1 MSLGIKKLWHFFHC
15 LSIIFLNMIHFVQ
28 YDCLIIDDDLSL
40 FIYCVL
46 FLLFVN
52 FTFLL
57 VFTINF
63 CKNTNNLSLMTEYPS
78 THPRRCITVTSNKF
92 SAVCFILIIAVV
104 FIWKTP
110 LILVSRGCVLP
121 IVSFPLPMSLLIKTK
136 L

>member
-1 MSLGIKKLWHFFHC
+1 MAFFPLFINNIFKHDSFC
-15 LSIIFLNMIHFVQ
+15 PVWLSDYWWWCIHIYILCIIFVICEF
-28 YDCLIIDDDLSL
+28 YIFAC
-40 FIYCVL
+40 IYNK
-46 FLLFVN
+46 LLH
-52 FTFLL
+52 
-57 VFTINF
+57 
-63 CKNTNNLSLMTEYPS
+63 KNTNNLSLMTEYHS